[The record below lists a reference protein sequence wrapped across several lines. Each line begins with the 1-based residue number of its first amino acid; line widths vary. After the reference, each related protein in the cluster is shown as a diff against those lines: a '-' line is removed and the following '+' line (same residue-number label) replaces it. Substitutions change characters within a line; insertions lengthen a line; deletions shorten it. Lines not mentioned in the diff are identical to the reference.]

1 MNVRNEV
8 RSHLVCEGVTMQ
20 DVLKKLEQQYGWS
33 RSISNLSGKLHR
45 ETLRYKEA
53 LNHPFDEPKQWEI
66 REINDI
72 MNNSIVGWKQF
83 TNPRHFAGY
92 GRQKGWERDNQPVA
106 TGTNSLEGF
115 VELTEEEAKQM
126 ELPFGNTG

>member
-20 DVLKKLEQQYGWS
+20 DVLGKLEQQYGWS

-53 LNHPFDEPKQWEI
+53 
-66 REINDI
+66 
-72 MNNSIVGWKQF
+72 
-83 TNPRHFAGY
+83 
-92 GRQKGWERDNQPVA
+92 
-106 TGTNSLEGF
+106 
-115 VELTEEEAKQM
+115 VELEISTRLNSSHSQQSRMPSSA
-126 ELPFGNTG
+126 

>member
-1 MNVRNEV
+1 MKEFQKQFMPEDTKAGMIQGFLDSYNGNM
-8 RSHLVCEGVTMQ
+8 VCSKM
-20 DVLKKLEQQYGWS
+20 
-33 RSISNLSGKLHR
+33 LH
-45 ETLRYKEA
+45 KEA

-92 GRQKGWERDNQPVA
+92 GRQKGWERDTQIV
-106 TGTNSLEGF
+106 TTETNSLDGF

>member
-1 MNVRNEV
+1 MIQGLLDGYSRNM
-8 RSHLVCEGVTMQ
+8 VCSKM
-20 DVLKKLEQQYGWS
+20 L
-33 RSISNLSGKLHR
+33 
-45 ETLRYKEA
+45 YKEA

-83 TNPRHFAGY
+83 MNPRHFAGY
-92 GRQKGWERDNQPVA
+92 GRQKGWERDNPPVA
-106 TGTNSLEGF
+106 TGTNSLDGF

-126 ELPFGNTG
+126 ELPF